1 MFGKKFDHQAVIEP
15 GLLHLAGMASAG
27 QDFQFA
33 IRDAR
38 LEREAAWMT
47 TVFAAGQNDCRA
59 ADTLMMIFGIRLRES
74 FKLVDY

>member
-1 MFGKKFDHQAVIEP
+1 MLGKKFDHQTVIEP
-15 GLLHLAGMASAG
+15 GLLHLAGMASPG

-47 TVFAAGQNDCRA
+47 AVFAAGQNDCWA
-59 ADTLMMIFGIRLRES
+59 VDTLMMIFRIRLCES
-74 FKLVDY
+74 FELVDY